1 MLSVVIPTLNALR
14 SLPAT
19 VAALAPGRDLIA
31 EILVVDG
38 GSTDGTRAVAEGLG
52 ARVLAA
58 ARGRGTQLA
67 AGAGVATGDWLLF
80 LHADTALGPGWA
92 AEATAFMASDPAG
105 SRAAAFR
112 FALDDAAPAAR
123 RLERLVALR
132 CRWFGLAYGDQG
144 LLIGRRL
151 YQALDGFHTM
161 PLMEDMDLIRR
172 LGRRRLVLLTTPAV
186 TSAERYRGC
195 GYLPRSLRN
204 LGCLALYFLGVPPA
218 RLVRLYG
225 GA

>member
-1 MLSVVIPTLNALR
+1 MLSVVIPTLNAARTL
-14 SLPAT
+14 SAT
-19 VAALAPGRDLIA
+19 VASLAPGRDLIG

-52 ARVLAA
+52 ARVVEA

-67 AGAGVATGDWLLF
+67 AGAGVASGDWLLF
-80 LHADTALGPGWA
+80 LHADTALGLGWA
-92 AEATAFMASDPAG
+92 AEAAAFMAADPEG

-132 CRWFGLAYGDQG
+132 CRWLGLAYGDQG

-151 YQALDGFHTM
+151 YNALGGFRPI
-161 PLMEDMDLIRR
+161 PLMEDIDLIRR
-172 LGRRRLVLLTTPAV
+172 VGRRRLVLLTTPAV
-186 TSAERYRGC
+186 TSAARYRRG

-204 LGCLALYFLGVPPA
+204 LGCLALYFLGVPPT